1 MFKSIAAAP
10 FRKTV
15 LAFGALATL
24 AVASP
29 SLAGGYVDADV
40 IYAEGYDNPA
50 FHGDDHRRP
59 IIRHLPP
66 VAEDEYDV
74 ISARQIVRQLRRQ
87 GYGNVQQ
94 IALRG
99 DTYRVVAVRNNGAL
113 VKLRVDAYS
122 GEILSATRVG
132 WVSDRVR
139 PLPRRHV
146 EPGVSI
152 EFGWGSQY

>member
-15 LAFGALATL
+15 LALGALATL
-24 AVASP
+24 AAASP
-29 SLAGGYVDADV
+29 SLAGGYIDADV
-40 IYAEGYDNPA
+40 IYAEGYDNPE
-50 FHGDDHRRP
+50 FRGDDHRRP

-66 VAEDEYDV
+66 VVEDYDV
-74 ISARQIVRQLRRQ
+74 LPARQIVRQLRRQ

-139 PLPRRHV
+139 PLPRRHTD
-146 EPGVSI
+146 PGVTI
-152 EFGWGSQY
+152 EFGWGSRY